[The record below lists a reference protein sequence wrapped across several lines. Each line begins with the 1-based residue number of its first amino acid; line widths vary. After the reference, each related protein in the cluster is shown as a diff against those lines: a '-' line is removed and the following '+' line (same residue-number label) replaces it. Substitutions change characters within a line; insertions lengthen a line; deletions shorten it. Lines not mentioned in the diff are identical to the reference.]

1 MRKGEDAPACVK
13 ERSREMGIRMCV
25 REMAVVLGIKRQRG
39 SGEARLREK
48 WALVAGPGG
57 RTSCGNG
64 WAWWEA
70 QVASGWALLSLSLN
84 SL

>member
-1 MRKGEDAPACVK
+1 MK
-13 ERSREMGIRMCV
+13 ERSREMGIRMRA
-25 REMAVVLGIKRQRG
+25 REMVLALGIERQRG

-48 WALVAGPGG
+48 WSLVAGPGG
-57 RTSCGNG
+57 RTGCGNG